1 MVGNNK
7 IGGIFYLTTEHTF
20 HIIAN
25 ECSGIGIWKR
35 NGGNQAKEDAVM
47 KVDLLKHNQ
56 KTYEKIKLVIADD
69 ENAHKLCTSDN

>member
-1 MVGNNK
+1 
-7 IGGIFYLTTEHTF
+7 
-20 HIIAN
+20 
-25 ECSGIGIWKR
+25 
-35 NGGNQAKEDAVM
+35 M